1 MRFIGASEA
10 RTRFSR
16 LLDAVERGEA
26 FTITRRGRPV
36 AQLMPPPPA
45 KRGQAAR
52 AVRNIRAL
60 RREIGWS
67 GTVEEILA
75 LRDAG
80 RRRTTESEDVRINR
94 GDSKG

>member
-10 RTRFSR
+10 RTHFSR

-36 AQLMPPPPA
+36 ARLMPAAPTDRTRA
-45 KRGQAAR
+45 KR

-60 RREIGWS
+60 RREIGWFGS
-67 GTVEEILA
+67 VEEILA

-80 RRRTTESEDVRINR
+80 RRRTDPPQGR
-94 GDSKG
+94 D